1 MATIVGSPWFTLEPY
16 PRLPVVRFL
25 QAAAE
30 RHPGRPALISLDGNH
45 LTFGQAW
52 SMVQRCITHLQRA
65 GIQRGDCVGLLAPS
79 SPEALTLAWGVM
91 GSGAVAVPMNP
102 LYKEGELIRHLQDA
116 DCRALFVAG
125 ALRPLVEAARSAV
138 PSLRHVW
145 EVERMP
151 EEMAGLPEAH
161 VPPDLD
167 PAEDVAALPYSSG
180 TTGFPKGVMLTHSNL
195 VANIRQCM
203 AAGILAPTRPLLN
216 YMPPFHVYGFVA
228 LMGMS
233 FAAGVPQVVIPR
245 FDPELILNLVA
256 EHRVA
261 VLYTVPP
268 ALMALLEAARQRKR
282 DLSSLRLIVT
292 GAAPTPEEIARRAE
306 SEFNACVCQPYGLSE
321 ATAATNINPWTLSK
335 HASVGPPIPDTEEKV
350 VDLETGEELP
360 RGEVGELLVRGPQ
373 VMKGYWRNAEA
384 TAATLTEDGW
394 LRTGDIARHDEDGY
408 LYIVDRKKEMIRY
421 KGHQIAPS
429 ELEALLA
436 EHPSVRDA
444 AVVPKPDLEAGE
456 IPKAYIVLRQDQP
469 ASEREI
475 MDWVAERVNPLK
487 RIRAVEFVEGIPR
500 TPSGKILRRELIERE
515 RRGG

>member
-1 MATIVGSPWFTLEPY
+1 MSSPAGLLSRQGEGGDDGDDRRQPRFTLEPY

-25 QAAAE
+25 EAAAE

-91 GSGAVAVPMNP
+91 GSSAVAVPMNP

-116 DCRALFVAG
+116 DCWALFVAG
-125 ALRPLVEAARSAV
+125 ALRPLTEAARAAV
-138 PSLRHVW
+138 PSLRHVGEGEW
-145 EVERMP
+145 MP

-167 PAEDVAALPYSSG
+167 PAENVAALPYSSG

-233 FAAGVPQVVIPR
+233 FAAGVPQVVIQR
-245 FDPELILNLVA
+245 FGPELILNLVA

-306 SEFNACVCQPYGLSE
+306 SEFGACVCQPYGLSE

-360 RGEVGELLVRGPQ
+360 QGEVGELLVRGPQ

-408 LYIVDRKKEMIRY
+408 LYIAWRLMSSREAT
-421 KGHQIAPS
+421 APS
-429 ELEALLA
+429 
-436 EHPSVRDA
+436 
-444 AVVPKPDLEAGE
+444 
-456 IPKAYIVLRQDQP
+456 
-469 ASEREI
+469 
-475 MDWVAERVNPLK
+475 
-487 RIRAVEFVEGIPR
+487 F
-500 TPSGKILRRELIERE
+500 T
-515 RRGG
+515 

>member
-1 MATIVGSPWFTLEPY
+1 
-16 PRLPVVRFL
+16 
-25 QAAAE
+25 
-30 RHPGRPALISLDGNH
+30 
-45 LTFGQAW
+45 
-52 SMVQRCITHLQRA
+52 
-65 GIQRGDCVGLLAPS
+65 
-79 SPEALTLAWGVM
+79 
-91 GSGAVAVPMNP
+91 
-102 LYKEGELIRHLQDA
+102 
-116 DCRALFVAG
+116 
-125 ALRPLVEAARSAV
+125 
-138 PSLRHVW
+138 
-145 EVERMP
+145 MP

-167 PAEDVAALPYSSG
+167 PAENVAALPYSSG

-233 FAAGVPQVVIPR
+233 FAAGVPQVVIQR
-245 FDPELILNLVA
+245 FGPELILNLVA

-306 SEFNACVCQPYGLSE
+306 SEFGACVCQPYGLSE

-360 RGEVGELLVRGPQ
+360 QGEVGELLVRGPQ

-408 LYIVDRKKEMIRY
+408 LYIAWRLMSSREAT
-421 KGHQIAPS
+421 APS
-429 ELEALLA
+429 
-436 EHPSVRDA
+436 
-444 AVVPKPDLEAGE
+444 
-456 IPKAYIVLRQDQP
+456 
-469 ASEREI
+469 
-475 MDWVAERVNPLK
+475 
-487 RIRAVEFVEGIPR
+487 F
-500 TPSGKILRRELIERE
+500 T
-515 RRGG
+515 